1 MEKSLSSITAT
12 GKRLGEFI
20 FWNFLLMLTFS
31 RQRGG
36 NLNIR
41 RFADIPAHIDGIA
54 DPKISTWENIMT
66 KAELVKALKEKAALA
81 TNAQAEAAHDALI
94 GILADSLK
102 KGDAVTLTGFG
113 SFKIVHR
120 AARKG
125 RNPRTGK
132 ELQIPA
138 SKAVKFT
145 PSKTLKDGI

>member
-1 MEKSLSSITAT
+1 
-12 GKRLGEFI
+12 
-20 FWNFLLMLTFS
+20 
-31 RQRGG
+31 
-36 NLNIR
+36 
-41 RFADIPAHIDGIA
+41 
-54 DPKISTWENIMT
+54 MT
-66 KAELVKALKEKAALA
+66 KAELVKALKEKASLS

-102 KGDAVTLTGFG
+102 KGDVVTLTGFG

-138 SKAVKFT
+138 SKSVKFT
-145 PSKTLKDGI
+145 ASKTLKDGI